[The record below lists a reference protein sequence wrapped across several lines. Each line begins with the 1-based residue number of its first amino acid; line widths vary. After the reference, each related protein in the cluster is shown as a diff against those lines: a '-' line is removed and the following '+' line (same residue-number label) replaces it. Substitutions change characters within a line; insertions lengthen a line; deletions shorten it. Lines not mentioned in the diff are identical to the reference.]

1 MQLLQQ
7 HFDDC
12 GPIYLAYSGNPWAC
26 ASAVLSAHD
35 FLERPDSIRTTHN
48 MTYPVRLD
56 SLTGFFACL
65 FQSGSYIRNFITSAR
80 AGKLSSSHPY
90 KASPVGA
97 QLSGVGGGRRLGRSG
112 TNHLPD
118 VRCVRMP
125 CRHAVATVISQLSLH

>member
-56 SLTGFFACL
+56 SLTGFSPASSN
-65 FQSGSYIRNFITSAR
+65 QAVTSEI
-80 AGKLSSSHPY
+80 SSHPPEQGSCRTQ
-90 KASPVGA
+90 KGIGFA
-97 QLSGVGGGRRLGRSG
+97 QKRPKTHV
-112 TNHLPD
+112 
-118 VRCVRMP
+118 
-125 CRHAVATVISQLSLH
+125 TV